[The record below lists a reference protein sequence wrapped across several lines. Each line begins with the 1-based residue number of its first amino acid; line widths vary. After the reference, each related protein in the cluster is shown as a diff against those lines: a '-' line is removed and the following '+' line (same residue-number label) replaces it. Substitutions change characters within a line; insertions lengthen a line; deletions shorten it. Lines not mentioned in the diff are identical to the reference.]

1 MVNRDGCTRFC
12 YSIIFASSIEYFL
25 SRVKPNVRAKGRVVN
40 SVFLV
45 QLRKMM
51 VTDHSGSTRI
61 KELPE
66 DILLNRVCGG
76 DSSFGRAF
84 GEGSV
89 GVARRIVHR
98 GRTGNAERQWSVGS
112 GQWAVV
118 SGQWSVASSCSR
130 RCGEPRKQR
139 FFAEQ
144 PRRLSL
150 RGSAGY
156 KVHGRV
162 KEFSRGLSWGK
173 MIASKGERSQLL
185 GSGWRTVRS
194 LLSLES

>member
-1 MVNRDGCTRFC
+1 
-12 YSIIFASSIEYFL
+12 
-25 SRVKPNVRAKGRVVN
+25 
-40 SVFLV
+40 
-45 QLRKMM
+45 M
-51 VTDHSGSTRI
+51 VTDLGGSTRI

-84 GEGSV
+84 GDGSV
-89 GVARRIVHR
+89 RVARRIVHR
-98 GRTGNAERQWSVGS
+98 GRTGNAERQWAVAS
-112 GQWAVV
+112 GQWPVPAA
-118 SGQWSVASSCSR
+118 GAAENQESR
-130 RCGEPRKQR
+130 RSSRD
-139 FFAEQ
+139 
-144 PRRLSL
+144 S
-150 RGSAGY
+150 RGGCRYVGFAGY

-194 LLSLES
+194 LLSQES